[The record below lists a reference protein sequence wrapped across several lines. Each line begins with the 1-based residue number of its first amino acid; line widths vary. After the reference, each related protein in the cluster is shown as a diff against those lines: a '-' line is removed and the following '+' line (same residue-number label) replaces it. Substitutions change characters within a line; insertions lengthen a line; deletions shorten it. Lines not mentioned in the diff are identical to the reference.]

1 LSMYV
6 IPAKAGIHNK
16 EPADVQYLSLR
27 VITWAI
33 NSFLPGQVAYRY
45 RKSNIVVFS
54 TGNVYPFVRTGK
66 REPREDTEPNP
77 VGEYAQSCLGRE
89 RVFQYL

>member
-27 VITWAI
+27 VITSEI
-33 NSFLPGQVAYRY
+33 GPEPL
-45 RKSNIVVFS
+45 KS
-54 TGNVYPFVRTGK
+54 
-66 REPREDTEPNP
+66 D
-77 VGEYAQSCLGRE
+77 
-89 RVFQYL
+89 RVSGYENRITCSIAFYEALQEMSDSYTR

>member
-27 VITWAI
+27 VITLEI
-33 NSFLPGQVAYRY
+33 PYGQ
-45 RKSNIVVFS
+45 
-54 TGNVYPFVRTGK
+54 
-66 REPREDTEPNP
+66 
-77 VGEYAQSCLGRE
+77 
-89 RVFQYL
+89 

>member
-27 VITWAI
+27 VITTRMI
-33 NSFLPGQVAYRY
+33 CKGL
-45 RKSNIVVFS
+45 
-54 TGNVYPFVRTGK
+54 VR
-66 REPREDTEPNP
+66 RMY
-77 VGEYAQSCLGRE
+77 EY
-89 RVFQYL
+89 

>member
-27 VITWAI
+27 VIIPLLKA
-33 NSFLPGQVAYRY
+33 PGFIPGV
-45 RKSNIVVFS
+45 KFN
-54 TGNVYPFVRTGK
+54 TDRTM
-66 REPREDTEPNP
+66 
-77 VGEYAQSCLGRE
+77 YGRP
-89 RVFQYL
+89 